1 MPCVI
6 AESRYQVSYRGVYHA
21 IFILSFTSK
30 SFRHCLRPE
39 LREPT
44 TLITR
49 TRELLVPVELRIRFP
64 HRLEPPVPREVEM
77 VVGVFK
83 RSGKG
88 TFPQRPT
95 QWLVAGSTLP
105 PRSVPGIL
113 DRIQQQVKFL
123 RRLSHMKL
131 QQIEIQ

>member
-1 MPCVI
+1 M
-6 AESRYQVSYRGVYHA
+6 
-21 IFILSFTSK
+21 
-30 SFRHCLRPE
+30 
-39 LREPT
+39 
-44 TLITR
+44 R
-49 TRELLVPVELRIRFP
+49 TRELLVPVKLRIGFP
-64 HRLEPPVPREVEM
+64 RRLEPPVPRKVEM
-77 VVGVFK
+77 VVGMFK

-123 RRLSHMKL
+123 RRLADVELKK
-131 QQIEIQ
+131 IEIQSLLKFNCH